1 MVNLLKPPSVSS
13 SRLGTVTGLWRER
26 SLYDRRALKTGI
38 VHFGPGRFFRG
49 HLAYIIH
56 NYLAQKDFQEQRW
69 GICGV
74 SLKSQRTIT
83 RLKHQRFL
91 YTLTQHSSCAKNREE
106 AEVIGSIKEIVN
118 GREKCDYVL
127 EKMASPSVHLVTLT
141 ITQAGYHLDKNF
153 NLDTANEDIAHDLRN
168 PSTPTTAIGF
178 IVEALRRRR
187 DSVSEAAPEELAQQR
202 SAERSIAPFTTLS
215 CDNLPRNG
223 EILRKA
229 VLAYAELIDP
239 QLTEYIRDNATFPNT
254 VVDRIVPQEQE
265 SDYNYPSRL
274 LQVRDRGPIVTEPFW
289 QFVVEDN
296 FTGDRP
302 KWEDAGVTMTSDITP
317 FLYMKSRFLN
327 AVHSFIACLAV
338 RAGIEYMHEAIG
350 VPEIH
355 LFTRLLMSDIAAA
368 TPVPRQ
374 MCEHYIEQVLLRL
387 SNEDL
392 PDTTERIASET
403 ARKVGKYIFP
413 ILQDAYSRKVSMKR
427 LIVPVAAWLLAVREG
442 ASESGQPYHVKD
454 TQSAIT
460 AIQEGTAISQI
471 LGLENCEQTEVIDSG
486 CHQALRALQTHGLL
500 TTLKNYSEGGLLNET
515 ASA

>member
-1 MVNLLKPPSVSS
+1 MVNLLRPASVSS
-13 SRLGTVTGLWRER
+13 SRLGTVTGLWKEQ
-26 SLYDRRALKTGI
+26 SPYDRTALNTGI

-56 NYLAQKDFQEQRW
+56 NYLVQKGSQEQKW

-74 SLKSQRTIT
+74 SLKSQRTLK
-83 RLKHQRFL
+83 RLKPQTFL
-91 YTLTQHSSCAKNREE
+91 YTLTKHSSSAKKREE

-127 EKMASPSVHLVTLT
+127 EKMTSSSVHLVTLT
-141 ITQAGYHLDKNF
+141 ITQGGYHLDKSF
-153 NLDTANEDIAHDLRN
+153 NLDTANEDIAHDLQN
-168 PSTPTTAIGF
+168 PSTPITAIGF

-187 DSVSEAAPEELAQQR
+187 DR
-202 SAERSIAPFTTLS
+202 SMNPFTTLS

-229 VLAYAELIDP
+229 VLAYAEVIDP

-265 SDYNYPSRL
+265 SDYNYPRRL
-274 LQVRDRGPIVTEPFW
+274 LQVRARAPIVTEPFW

-296 FTGDRP
+296 FTGERP
-302 KWEDAGVTMTSDITP
+302 KWEDVGVIMTKDITP

-338 RAGIEYMHEAIG
+338 RAGIEYMHEAIRQ
-350 VPEIH
+350 PEIH
-355 LFTRLLMSDIAAA
+355 LFTRLLMDDIAAA
-368 TPVPRQ
+368 TPVPRE
-374 MCEHYIEQVLLRL
+374 MCEQYMEQVLLRL

-392 PDTTERIASET
+392 PDPTERIASET

-413 ILQDAYSRKVSMKR
+413 ILEDAYSRKVNMKR
-427 LIVPVAAWLLAVREG
+427 IILPVAAWLLAVREG
-442 ASESGQPYHVKD
+442 ASESGQSYHAKD
-454 TQSAIT
+454 TESAIT
-460 AIQEGTAISQI
+460 AIQEGAVISGI
-471 LGLENCEQTEVIDSG
+471 LGLENCEQTEVVDNE
-486 CHQALRALQTHGLL
+486 CHQALQDLQTHGLL
-500 TTLKNYSEGGLLNET
+500 TTLKNYSDGGFLNET

>member
-1 MVNLLKPPSVSS
+1 MVNLLRPPSVSS
-13 SRLGTVTGLWRER
+13 TSRFSTVTGLWRQQ

-56 NYLAQKDFQEQRW
+56 NYLAQKGFQEQRW

-74 SLKSQRTIT
+74 SLKSQQTIT
-83 RLKHQRFL
+83 RLKPQRFL
-91 YTLTQHSSCAKNREE
+91 YTLTKHSSCAQNREE
-106 AEVIGSIKEIVN
+106 AEVIGSIREIVN
-118 GREKCDYVL
+118 GREKCEYVL

-141 ITQAGYHLDKNF
+141 ITQGGYHLDKNF

-187 DSVSEAAPEELAQQR
+187 DR
-202 SAERSIAPFTTLS
+202 SMTPFTTLS

-229 VLAYAELIDP
+229 VLAYAEEIDP
-239 QLTEYIRDNATFPNT
+239 QLAEYIRDNATFPNS

-265 SDYNYPSRL
+265 SDYNYPNRL
-274 LQVRDRGPIVTEPFW
+274 LQVRDRAPIVTEPFW

-302 KWEDAGVTMTSDITP
+302 KWEETGVIMTSDITP

-338 RAGIEYMHEAIG
+338 RAGIEYMHEAIA
-350 VPEIH
+350 VPEFQ
-355 LFTRLLMSDIAAA
+355 LFTRLLMDDIAAA
-368 TPVPRQ
+368 TPVPRE
-374 MCEHYIEQVLLRL
+374 MCEQYMEQVLLRL
-387 SNEDL
+387 CNEAL
-392 PDTTERIASET
+392 PDTTERISSET
-403 ARKVGKYIFP
+403 CRKVGKYIFP

-427 LIVPVAAWLLAVREG
+427 IILPVAAWLLAVREE
-442 ASESGQPYHVKD
+442 ACESGQPYQAKD

-460 AIQEGTAISQI
+460 AIQEGAVISGI
-471 LGLENCEQTEVIDSG
+471 LGLENCEQTEVVDNE
-486 CHQALRALQTHGLL
+486 CQQALRDLQTHGLL
-500 TTLKNYSEGGLLNET
+500 TTLKNYSEGGLLNES

>member
-1 MVNLLKPPSVSS
+1 MVNLLRPPSVSS
-13 SRLGTVTGLWRER
+13 PSLGTVTGLWREQ
-26 SLYDRRALKTGI
+26 SPYDRRALNTGI

-56 NYLAQKDFQEQRW
+56 NYLAQKKPQEQRW

-83 RLKHQRFL
+83 RLKPQRFL
-91 YTLTQHSSCAKNREE
+91 YTLTKHSSCAQNREE
-106 AEVIGSIKEIVN
+106 AEVIGSIREIVN
-118 GREKCDYVL
+118 GREKCEYVL
-127 EKMASPSVHLVTLT
+127 EKMTSPSVHLVTLT
-141 ITQAGYHLDKNF
+141 ITQGGYHLDKSF
-153 NLDTANEDIAHDLRN
+153 NLDTGNEDIAHDLRN

-187 DSVSEAAPEELAQQR
+187 DR
-202 SAERSIAPFTTLS
+202 GMNPFTTLS

-223 EILRKA
+223 DILRKA
-229 VLAYAELIDP
+229 VLAYADLIEP
-239 QLTEYIRDNATFPNT
+239 QLAEYIRDNATFPNS

-274 LQVRDRGPIVTEPFW
+274 LQVRDRAPIVTEPFW

-296 FTGDRP
+296 FSGDRP

-338 RAGIEYMHEAIG
+338 RAGIEYMHEAIAL
-350 VPEIH
+350 PEFH
-355 LFTRLLMSDIAAA
+355 LFTRLLMDDIAAA
-368 TPVPRQ
+368 TPVPHE
-374 MCEHYIEQVLLRL
+374 MCEQYMTQVLLRL

-392 PDTTERIASET
+392 PDTTERISSET
-403 ARKVGKYIFP
+403 CRKVGKYIFP

-427 LIVPVAAWLLAVREG
+427 IILPVAAWLLAIREE
-442 ASESGQPYHVKD
+442 ACESGQPYHAKD

-460 AIQEGTAISQI
+460 AIQQGAVISEI
-471 LGLENCEQTEVIDSG
+471 LGLENCEHTQVVDNE
-486 CHQALRALQTHGLL
+486 CHQALQDLQTHGLL

-515 ASA
+515 ASSAS

>member
-1 MVNLLKPPSVSS
+1 MVNLLRPPSVSS
-13 SRLGTVTGLWRER
+13 SSRFGTVTGLWRQE

-56 NYLAQKDFQEQRW
+56 NYLAQKGPQEQRW

-74 SLKSQRTIT
+74 SLKSQQTIT
-83 RLKHQRFL
+83 RLKPQRFL
-91 YTLTQHSSCAKNREE
+91 YTLTKHSSRAQNREE
-106 AEVIGSIKEIVN
+106 AEVIGSIREIVN
-118 GREKCDYVL
+118 GRDKCDYVL
-127 EKMASPSVHLVTLT
+127 EKMTSPSVHLVTLT
-141 ITQAGYHLDKNF
+141 ITQGGYHLDKNF
-153 NLDTANEDIAHDLRN
+153 NLDTTNEDIAQDLQN

-187 DSVSEAAPEELAQQR
+187 DR
-202 SAERSIAPFTTLS
+202 NMTPFTTLS

-223 EILRKA
+223 DILQKA
-229 VLAYAELIDP
+229 VLAYAEQIDP
-239 QLTEYIRDNATFPNT
+239 QLAEYIRDNATFPNT

-274 LQVRDRGPIVTEPFW
+274 LQVRDRAPIVTEPFW
-289 QFVVEDN
+289 QFVVEDK

-302 KWEDAGVTMTSDITP
+302 KWEDTGVIMTRDITP

-338 RAGIEYMHEAIG
+338 RAGIEYMHEAIAL
-350 VPEIH
+350 PEFQ
-355 LFTRLLMSDIAAA
+355 LFTRLLMDDIAAA
-368 TPVPRQ
+368 TPVPRE
-374 MCEHYIEQVLLRL
+374 MCQQYMEQVLLRL

-413 ILQDAYSRKVSMKR
+413 ILEDAYSQKVCIKR
-427 LIVPVAAWLLAVREG
+427 IVLPVAAWLLAVREG
-442 ASESGQPYHVKD
+442 ASESGQPYHAKD
-454 TQSAIT
+454 TESAIT
-460 AIQEGTAISQI
+460 AIQAGGAIGQI
-471 LGLENCEQTEVIDSG
+471 LGLENCEQTQVVDNE
-486 CHQALRALQTHGLL
+486 CYQALRNIQTHGLL
-500 TTLKNYSEGGLLNET
+500 TALKNYSERGLLSET